1 MQGCELQ
8 RSEAAEEFGM
18 RCSLSE
24 WITCMSFLELPK
36 RARALSSLSHSLSRA
51 GEPVARLHMCILLM
65 YGCRVLHA
73 GEVVPAATFPW
84 DYGRHQIPE
93 APLGQEDHA
102 AFSK

>member
-1 MQGCELQ
+1 
-8 RSEAAEEFGM
+8 M

-36 RARALSSLSHSLSRA
+36 RALSLLSLTLPAEQENQSRVSSHVHPSYVWLS
-51 GEPVARLHMCILLM
+51 CT
-65 YGCRVLHA
+65 A

-84 DYGRHQIPE
+84 DSGRHQIPE

>member
-1 MQGCELQ
+1 
-8 RSEAAEEFGM
+8 M

-24 WITCMSFLELPK
+24 WITCMSFLEVLK
-36 RARALSSLSHSLSRA
+36 RARSLFSLSLSQQSRRTSRA
-51 GEPVARLHMCILLM
+51 SSHVHPSYVWLSCT
-65 YGCRVLHA
+65 A